1 MSLSIPDLLLLSRV
15 PGIGSRRLRALVDYF
30 GEPRAVAAAP
40 ARQLIRVEGIE
51 RKTAITIVRFF
62 QGQALSHAR
71 REIDIQLQRL
81 RRAGGR
87 IITIWDDAY
96 PKDLK
101 RIYDPPA
108 LLFVKGTF
116 HEHDEPAIA
125 IVGTRNPTLYG
136 IAIAERFASELARSG
151 LTIVSGLARGI
162 DTVAHSAALRAG
174 GRTLAVIGSGL
185 DVIYPS
191 ENKQLAASI
200 SEHGAIITEYEMG
213 AKPDAVNFPRRNRI
227 ISGIALGTLVVETG
241 IEGGA
246 MITAAIALDQ
256 NREVFAIPSGLSDR
270 RASGTNRLIK
280 EGKALL
286 TESAIEI
293 LAELGPRLR
302 SMPGQPG
309 NQSSLPNEDLSL
321 FERRVYD
328 AMDDQPLHIDQ
339 IAARTSFPP
348 GDALVH
354 LLSLEFKGL
363 VVQRAGKIFVR
374 I

>member
-1 MSLSIPDLLLLSRV
+1 MSLSLPDLLLLSRT
-15 PGIGSRRLRALVDYF
+15 PGIGSRRLRALIDHF
-30 GEPRAVAAAP
+30 GDPRAVAAAP

-62 QGQALSHAR
+62 QGQDLTSAR
-71 REIDIQLQRL
+71 RDIDIQLQRL
-81 RRAGGR
+81 HRDGGR
-87 IITIWDDAY
+87 IITIWEDEY
-96 PKDLK
+96 PSDLK

-108 LLFVKGTF
+108 LIFVKGAF
-116 HEHDEPAIA
+116 QEGDEPAIA
-125 IVGTRNPTLYG
+125 IVGTRNPTSYG
-136 IAIAERFASELARSG
+136 KSIAETFSAELARSG

-162 DTVAHSAALRAG
+162 DTVVHSAALRAG

-191 ENKQLAASI
+191 ENKVLAASI
-200 SEHGAIITEYEMG
+200 AEHGAIITEHEMG

-227 ISGIALGTLVVETG
+227 ISGMALGTLVVETG
-241 IEGGA
+241 VEGGA

-256 NREVFAIPSGLSDR
+256 NREVFAIPSAVSER
-270 RASGTNRLIK
+270 RMSGTNRLIK

-286 TESAIEI
+286 TESPADI
-293 LAELGPRLR
+293 LTELSPRLR
-302 SMPGQPG
+302 IMPGQPG
-309 NQSSLPNEDLSL
+309 KTSSLPGEDLSL

-328 AMDDQPLHIDQ
+328 ALDDQPLHIDQ
-339 IAARTSFPP
+339 IAARTSFPA

-363 VVQRAGKIFVR
+363 VVQKAGKIFVKL
-374 I
+374 